1 MESSD
6 SHFQTFTDGQG
17 RPVSDLVGFV
27 KEWLKSH
34 PRGEIYVGADSKV
47 RSDKVKYSTVVC
59 LWDVGRGVTE
69 LHYNEIEKR
78 PKDSFTRLWSEVT
91 RAVEVADQLRE
102 FGNITVHVDI
112 NENPKY
118 RSYQLFDA
126 SIGLITSMGFK
137 AAGKPLA
144 WAASC
149 GAHRHCQ

>member
-69 LHYNEIEKR
+69 KDGGEVRHGHEAHEGAKSGVPQRGRLHVCVCVCLFVCLFICL
-78 PKDSFTRLWSEVT
+78 FVCLFVCACV
-91 RAVEVADQLRE
+91 RA
-102 FGNITVHVDI
+102 FIKG
-112 NENPKY
+112 
-118 RSYQLFDA
+118 
-126 SIGLITSMGFK
+126 G
-137 AAGKPLA
+137 
-144 WAASC
+144 
-149 GAHRHCQ
+149 